1 MTLVKQKDSGAFLER
16 RFAGL
21 TTVEIQCSEGSFDL
35 TNSTWGYQVLSS
47 FFHLSFHNN
56 RPFCSK
62 VYEDMCWVGFVCY
75 MLKVGL
81 LGEKLQIYEPSSNVQ
96 WSPLGNTSNQNLI
109 WYKVVIA
116 NKIM

>member
-62 VYEDMCWVGFVCY
+62 VYEDMC
-75 MLKVGL
+75 
-81 LGEKLQIYEPSSNVQ
+81 
-96 WSPLGNTSNQNLI
+96 
-109 WYKVVIA
+109 
-116 NKIM
+116 